1 MPELSWLPRVGALIV
16 VVTAFILLISPSW
29 RTSLVTLAGQYLGVF
44 LLLIVDG
51 PFQLALTKLVT
62 GIMAAA
68 VLGMSISIMM
78 RPGEL
83 PASTAISFS
92 DEALEAYSGSPKP
105 GGRRFFSREA
115 FRLLTGLLAALVGF
129 SIAPQLVAWAPG
141 MSNEQAWGSVIL
153 LGAGLL
159 QLGFTI
165 KPFRTILGLLTF
177 LSGFEIIYAVAE
189 PSALVTGLL
198 AVVTLG
204 LSLVGAYL
212 LTNVPLKESE

>member
-1 MPELSWLPRVGALIV
+1 LIV

-29 RTSLVTLAGQYLGVF
+29 RTSRGPLAGQYLGVF

-115 FRLLTGLLAALVGF
+115 FRLLTG
-129 SIAPQLVAWAPG
+129 
-141 MSNEQAWGSVIL
+141 
-153 LGAGLL
+153 
-159 QLGFTI
+159 
-165 KPFRTILGLLTF
+165 
-177 LSGFEIIYAVAE
+177 
-189 PSALVTGLL
+189 
-198 AVVTLG
+198 
-204 LSLVGAYL
+204 
-212 LTNVPLKESE
+212 